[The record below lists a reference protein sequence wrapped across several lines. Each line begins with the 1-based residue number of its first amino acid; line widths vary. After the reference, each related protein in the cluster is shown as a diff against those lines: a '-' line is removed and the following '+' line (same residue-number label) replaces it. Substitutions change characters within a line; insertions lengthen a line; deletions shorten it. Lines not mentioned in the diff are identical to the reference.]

1 MPFLPPNQ
9 QRQSTEGKEMR
20 HNPHKID
27 VLLFSEHKDVNKASI
42 IKSKAAEPRPR
53 TYTREAKAMT
63 KANSVTEG
71 LDEMQLKE
79 NFSLF
84 SYSATYQYDM
94 LHFQKTSD
102 SSNESDIL
110 ARLGSYKQT
119 TLRKYTLH

>member
-1 MPFLPPNQ
+1 M
-9 QRQSTEGKEMR
+9 K
-20 HNPHKID
+20 HYPHKNKCTS
-27 VLLFSEHKDVNKASI
+27 FSEHKDVNKASS
-42 IKSKAAEPRPR
+42 IKAKAAEPRPR
-53 TYTREAKAMT
+53 TYTREA